1 MHPIWYRKT
10 IGTFKCAVWVVAIL
24 LGVAMSQSFAVDT
37 RILEWEELVP
47 GGYQEPAMVE
57 PPAGEADLTDIS
69 ADQLP
74 PESADEPTTAED
86 EGWVMDETAT
96 TDLNNENSNID
107 PASDDM
113 VDESGPPLFEQE
125 KDFRVVEKLNG
136 QSIRIPGFIVPFD
149 VTTGGDLKEFLL
161 VPYFGACI
169 HVPPPPPNQM
179 VYVTSDRP
187 VKVDDIWNPFWIEGV
202 LEIKRY
208 DSDLGSTAYTMTAY
222 KVSPYE

>member
-1 MHPIWYRKT
+1 MHPIWYRETK
-10 IGTFKCAVWVVAIL
+10 GFLKCAVWTVAIL
-24 LGVAMSQSFAVDT
+24 FGVVISQSFAADP

-47 GGYQEPAMVE
+47 GGYQELAMGE
-57 PPAGEADLTDIS
+57 PPAGEDDLTDLP

-74 PESADEPTTAED
+74 PESADEPTSAED

-96 TDLNNENSNID
+96 TDSTNESPNLET
-107 PASDDM
+107 ASDDM

-179 VYVTSDRP
+179 VYVTSDTP

-208 DSDLGSTAYTMTAY
+208 DSDLGSTAYTMTAN